1 MYILVNSHRLVA
13 SCQFYRLV
21 TNLSF
26 SSSCNKSV
34 KIKHVATCHLQTCY
48 NLLKQ
53 LAPVLLITSLEDQLA
68 TSLLTTDLSSTSC
81 RDIRMRSLFQDVNSS
96 LQLVR
101 FCADLYTT
109 NSIKVVLPK
118 G

>member
-1 MYILVNSHRLVA
+1 MYILVNDAR
-13 SCQFYRLV
+13 CQFYRLV

-34 KIKHVATCHLQTCY
+34 KIKHVIATCHLQTCY

-53 LAPVLLITSLEDQLA
+53 LAPGLLITSLEDQLA

-81 RDIRMRSLFQDVNSS
+81 RDIRMRSLCQDVNSS